1 VLCGRRGGQ
10 GKEVWRFPHRRTLA
24 SPLRGPAQDLP
35 APALQPPSSQRSRPR
50 IEQPSREDRVRP
62 DTATLAA
69 YDQPEWCRGCA
80 AERHRLG
87 GLGCGPRVTTSSAS
101 ASAAL
106 PGEFAVRFRD
116 AALRPG
122 SSRPLRCT
130 RNISPA
136 CSASPRPVAG
146 ADARYGRESVG
157 SIGRNGLRG
166 RCATDRERSP
176 AIPGRS

>member
-1 VLCGRRGGQ
+1 VLCGGRGGQ

-35 APALQPPSSQRSRPR
+35 APALQPPRPSGPGPVLSSHLGR
-50 IEQPSREDRVRP
+50 IEFDLM
-62 DTATLAA
+62 TATLAA